1 MEGMPQNM
9 LMTIPDLQA
18 EEIMGI
24 KELTKDM
31 TDSQQFMLLYS
42 GKRKKPQEILL
53 LTCIGFIAIAGI
65 QRFVLGQIGMGILY
79 VLTGGLCVIGT
90 IIDVVNYKKLA
101 TEYNLK
107 QMYESCTMS
116 SAASSEWRGG
126 SCS

>member
-31 TDSQQFMLLYS
+31 TDSQKQQFMLLYS

-107 QMYESCTMS
+107 QMYESGAM
-116 SAASSEWRGG
+116 AKNM
-126 SCS
+126 